1 MSAWRV
7 TVRSGPR
14 VEKLR
19 AVTLAEAIDVLEDRT
34 RSAASAEGRR
44 RTVDLRYRRFEPG
57 DQVAVRSALRGP
69 GRWRP
74 AVRAGLDVRGDGT
87 LVPWSGR
94 DPIELEDGEGPYEAL
109 RRVLSARAGIRPAP

>member
-19 AVTLAEAIDVLEDRT
+19 AATLDEAIAALEDRT
-34 RSAASAEGRR
+34 RAAASAHGRR
-44 RTVDLRYRRFEPG
+44 GTVDLRYRRYEPG
-57 DQVAVRSALRGP
+57 DQVAVRAELRGP
-69 GRWRP
+69 ERWRP
-74 AVRAGLDVRGDGT
+74 AVRAGMDVRGDGT

-94 DPIELEDGEGPYEAL
+94 EPIVPDDGEGPYEAL
-109 RRVLSARAGIRPAP
+109 RRVLQSVSVDP

>member
-1 MSAWRV
+1 MSWRV

-19 AVTLAEAIDVLEDRT
+19 ADTLAEAIDVLEDRT

-44 RTVDLRYRRFEPG
+44 AAVDLQVRRYEPG
-57 DQVAVRSALRGP
+57 DQVAVRSELRGP

-74 AVRAGLDVRGDGT
+74 AVRAGMDVRGDGT

-94 DPIELEDGEGPYEAL
+94 DPIALEDGEGPYAGL
-109 RRVLSARAGIRPAP
+109 RRVLQSVKVDP